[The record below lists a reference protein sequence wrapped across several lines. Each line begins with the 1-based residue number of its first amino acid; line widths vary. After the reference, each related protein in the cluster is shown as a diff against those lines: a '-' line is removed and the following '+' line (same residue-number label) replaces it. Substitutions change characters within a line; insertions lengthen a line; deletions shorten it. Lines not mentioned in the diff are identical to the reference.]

1 MLAADNL
8 GISYGPRR
16 LFGGLNFTVRA
27 GERIS
32 LAGPNGAGK
41 STLMKIIAGIERQD
55 EGRIVKAK
63 TVTVGY
69 LPQEGVEIKGRTL
82 MAEAESAFADAL
94 DIERQFDEASEALGT
109 FEPGTPEYDEALEVF
124 GDLQIRAEHHD
135 VAKMKPRIERVLAGL
150 GFSRADLE
158 RLTDEFSG
166 GWQMR
171 IALAK
176 LLLIEPSV
184 LLLDE
189 PTNHLDIESVVWLE
203 DYLNTY
209 PGAII
214 LISHDRRLL
223 DNLTNRTLAFE
234 QGGVTLYSG
243 NYSFFVRESRTR
255 KEQLER
261 AATNQQR
268 EIAKTQ
274 RFIDRF
280 RAQANKAS
288 LVQSRVKQLAKVE
301 RIEMEDEDD
310 EIGFRFPQPPPSGQP
325 VLRME
330 GLAKSYDGAR
340 YVLKPF
346 DFEISKGDR
355 IAIVGVN
362 GAGKTTFSKIV
373 AGVEKQTSGTRVPG
387 HNVRLAYYSQDHAD
401 ALDGSK
407 TVIETIEK
415 SAKGMS
421 ETQLRTLLGCF
432 LFRGDDVK
440 KSVRVLSGGE
450 RARLSLAN
458 MLLTPSN
465 FLVLD
470 EPTNH
475 LDMRSQAVLQ
485 RALEEYTGSYV
496 IVSHNRDF
504 LDPLVTRT
512 LEFRVGEP
520 PRLYAGNLSYY
531 LEKKAEE
538 RSAQNAAPVVQAKP
552 SREKDAS
559 EGNQRDLRKL
569 ESQRR
574 QERNRVLK
582 PLQDK
587 LAVVEAE
594 IARFEEEKKILTQR
608 MGVEGF
614 GADAE
619 EVRVL
624 SARYAV
630 VETGLAGAFTAWASA
645 SEEVERAEA
654 LLAAS
659 ENAD

>member
-27 GERIS
+27 GERVS

-55 EGRIVKAK
+55 EGRIIKAK

-82 MAEAESAFADAL
+82 MAEAESAFADAIDL
-94 DIERQFDEASEALGT
+94 QREFEEASEALGSFT
-109 FEPGTPEYDEALEVF
+109 PGTPEYDEALEVF

-150 GFSRADLE
+150 GFSREDLD

-176 LLLIEPSV
+176 LLLVEPSV

-203 DYLNTY
+203 DYLNDY

-234 QGGVTLYSG
+234 QGGVSLYSG
-243 NYSFFVRESRTR
+243 NYSFFVRESKARR
-255 KEQLER
+255 EQLER
-261 AATNQQR
+261 AASNQQR

-301 RIEMEDEDD
+301 RIELEEEDD
-310 EIGFRFPQPPPSGQP
+310 EIGFRFPQPPPSGQT
-325 VLRME
+325 VQRLE
-330 GLAKSYDGAR
+330 GLAKSYDGVR

-373 AGVEKQTSGTRVPG
+373 AGVEKQSGGTRTLG

-407 TVIETIEK
+407 TVLETIEK
-415 SAKGMS
+415 SAKGLS

-432 LFRGDDVK
+432 LFRGDDVH

-485 RALEEYTGSYV
+485 RALAEYTGSYV

-512 LEFRVGEP
+512 LEFRVGET

-538 RSAQNAAPVVQAKP
+538 RAAQNAAPVAQARP
-552 SREKDAS
+552 AREKDLP
-559 EGNQRDLRKL
+559 GVNQRERRKL

-587 LAVVEAE
+587 LAGVEAE
-594 IARFEEEKKILTQR
+594 IARLEEEKKIITQQ
-608 MGVEGF
+608 MGGEGF

-624 SARYAV
+624 TARYAA
-630 VETGLAGAFTAWASA
+630 VEAGIGRGFTAWASA
-645 SEEVERAEA
+645 SEELERAEA
-654 LLAAS
+654 QLAAA
-659 ENAD
+659 ENAV

>member
-109 FEPGTPEYDEALEVF
+109 YEPGTPEYDEALEVF

-150 GFSRADLE
+150 GFSRADLD

-243 NYSFFVRESRTR
+243 NYSFFVRESRSR

-310 EIGFRFPQPPPSGQP
+310 EIGFRFPQPPPSGQT

-485 RALEEYTGSYV
+485 RALAEYTGSYV

-531 LEKKAEE
+531 LEKKDEE

-552 SREKDAS
+552 AREKDS
-559 EGNQRDLRKL
+559 EGNQRDARKL

-608 MGVEGF
+608 MGAEGF

-624 SARYAV
+624 SARYAA
-630 VETGLAGAFTAWASA
+630 VESGLAGAFTAWASA
-645 SEEVERAEA
+645 SEEVERTEA
-654 LLAAS
+654 LLTAA